1 MVIVFKPKYNEERN
15 EKRKLGRYIFL
26 ASFLVQIVSLMFGTL
41 LVYDM
46 LNSLMSSIVVYIF
59 YKIFSN
65 SIVFIKEYNY
75 KTAYTIEEVMGT
87 SLMISIAISAIGDF
101 SIYGLCI
108 KDILCIL
115 IVLVLGW
122 KNGIL
127 VGATAGVTIG
137 IVQGV
142 IGFGEPII
150 IASYAVSRNAS
161 RTFK

>member
-1 MVIVFKPKYNEERN
+1 
-15 EKRKLGRYIFL
+15 
-26 ASFLVQIVSLMFGTL
+26 
-41 LVYDM
+41 
-46 LNSLMSSIVVYIF
+46 
-59 YKIFSN
+59 
-65 SIVFIKEYNY
+65 
-75 KTAYTIEEVMGT
+75 
-87 SLMISIAISAIGDF
+87 MISIAISAIGDF

-142 IGFGEPII
+142 IGVGEPII